1 MYDSASKDYTL
12 CVDLCKNMYDCVGLT
27 YTHIKGGTCELLK
40 IGLTAAWVTYSLE
53 TESSQ
58 YIHAVKNG
66 TIGE

>member
-1 MYDSASKDYTL
+1 MYNLASNDYAL
-12 CVDLCKNMYDCVGLT
+12 CVDLCKNMYNCVGLT
-27 YTHIKGGTCELLK
+27 YTHTKGGICELLE

-53 TESSQ
+53 TESSH